1 MEMLLAL
8 QRKASPNMIV
18 KYSRTYLVT
27 LCHQLAH
34 QSRNS
39 VVFINYICYF
49 LIDGPVDVC
58 AAFQGRRL
66 DYPGH
71 S

>member
-1 MEMLLAL
+1 
-8 QRKASPNMIV
+8 
-18 KYSRTYLVT
+18 VT